1 LYVVQVTRTDPA
13 YLLQHVRGAVGT
25 HANNSF
31 AGFLTNFI
39 GFFIPMYFSLAA
51 LETPQPQDD
60 VQWCVFAA

>member
-1 LYVVQVTRTDPA
+1 M
-13 YLLQHVRGAVGT
+13 RGAVGT